1 MRRSAR
7 PLCIAAVSLCFGPA
21 ALADTKVTYESGGTD
36 ASSIAVQGDL
46 VRWEM
51 TDGTPNAHSM
61 LYDNKKKK
69 MSFVDLRH
77 KQIHE
82 MDETTLA
89 KMRAMRAEMQPMME
103 QMRKQL
109 KNMPPEQRR
118 MMEKQMPQLQG
129 MRGAGGGKNAVTARK
144 GKKTKIKGYPCQ
156 VVDMLYND
164 RALHQMCVAKPA
176 AVGMSQQDYKT
187 MLGMFAFMDKM
198 AQASPM
204 APKRFGS
211 MLKGVPVQM
220 KDLSTGKIQTV
231 KSISNGRLSKDT
243 FKLPP
248 YKRVDPMAR
257 PSRMR

>member
-1 MRRSAR
+1 MRILAR
-7 PLCIAAVSLCFGPA
+7 HLCVAAVSLCFAPV
-21 ALADTKVTYESGGTD
+21 ALADTKVTYESGGAD

-51 TDGTPNAHSM
+51 TGGSGDAHSM

-69 MSFVDLRH
+69 MSFVDLER

-82 MDETTLA
+82 MDESTFA
-89 KMRAMRAEMQPMME
+89 KLRAMRAEMQPMME
-103 QMRKQL
+103 QMRRQL

-118 MMEKQMPQLQG
+118 MMEKQMPQLKG
-129 MRGAGGGKNAVTARK
+129 MQGGGKSSVTARR

-156 VVDMLYND
+156 VVDMLFND
-164 RALHQMCVAKPA
+164 QALHQMCVAEPA
-176 AVGMSQQDYKT
+176 AVGMSRRDYKT
-187 MLGMFAFMDKM
+187 MLGMFEFMDKM

-204 APKRFGS
+204 APKRFGR

-220 KDLSTGKIQTV
+220 KDLGTGKVQTV
-231 KSISNGRLSKDT
+231 KSVSNARLSKAT

-257 PSRMR
+257 PPRMRR